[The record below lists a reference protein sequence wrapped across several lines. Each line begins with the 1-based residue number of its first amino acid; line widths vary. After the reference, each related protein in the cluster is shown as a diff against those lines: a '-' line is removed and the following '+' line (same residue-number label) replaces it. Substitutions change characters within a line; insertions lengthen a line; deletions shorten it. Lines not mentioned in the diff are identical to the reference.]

1 MLFRRRT
8 NVTLR
13 ERVRIMLW
21 PRRSFRRSAR
31 YFVKRALRLQATPHA
46 IAAGVAAGVF
56 SSFTPFIGLHFLLA
70 FVVAWPLRGN
80 LVAAAFGT
88 AVGNPITFPFIWGV
102 TLQLGRSVLRH
113 DNVARVSPDDIGH
126 LLMHLEFFSL
136 WDPLLKP
143 MLLGAALLGAAA
155 ALIAYFI
162 VRMGVRTF
170 HEQRRKRLAER
181 AKRRAISQTVEI
193 NATVG

>member
-8 NVTLR
+8 NVTLQ

-31 YFVKRALRLQATPHA
+31 YFVKRALRLRATPHA
-46 IAAGVAAGVF
+46 IAAGVASGVF
-56 SSFTPFIGLHFLLA
+56 CSFTPFIGFHFLLS
-70 FVVAWPLRGN
+70 FIVAWPLRGN
-80 LVAAAFGT
+80 LVAAALGT
-88 AVGNPITFPFIWGV
+88 ALGNPITFPFILGA
-102 TLQLGRSVLRH
+102 TLQLGRFLLRH
-113 DNVARVSPDDIGH
+113 EEAADIGPEQIGDM
-126 LLMHLEFFSL
+126 LMHLEFSSL
-136 WDPLLKP
+136 WEPILKP

-155 ALIAYFI
+155 GFIAYFI
-162 VRMGVRTF
+162 VRMAVRTF

-181 AKRRAISQTVEI
+181 AKRQAVAQTVEI

>member
-1 MLFRRRT
+1 
-8 NVTLR
+8 
-13 ERVRIMLW
+13 MLW

-31 YFVKRALRLQATPHA
+31 YFAKRALRLRATPHA

-56 SSFTPFIGLHFLLA
+56 CSFTPFIGLHFLLA
-70 FVVAWPLRGN
+70 FVVAWLLRGN

-88 AVGNPITFPFIWGV
+88 AVGNPITFPVIWGA
-102 TLQLGRSVLRH
+102 TLQLGRVILQH
-113 DNVARVSPDDIGH
+113 EEGADLGTEEIGD
-126 LLMHLEFFSL
+126 LLMHLEFASL
-136 WDPLLKP
+136 WDPILKP

-155 ALIAYFI
+155 GFMAYLI
-162 VRMGVRTF
+162 VRIAVRTF

-181 AKRRAISQTVEI
+181 AMRRAIRQSAEI